1 MLPSMSRSPADD
13 AAASPGRGDSKTLRP
28 PNRLTF
34 LVGKSY
40 ATFLLGKLRSLMDVP
55 PLEARAAL
63 DTVEKSRLRV
73 VDEIGLHQWYW
84 WGLALGWII
93 LGWVTDLNYPWL
105 TAAATLVFGAVHSA
119 VAPRVINGRH
129 RSNQLSV
136 NADIVDRHLPALVLG
151 GLIILA
157 GITVAGAVAIS
168 ADGTQH
174 PVTITS
180 IFVAVVIVLG
190 GPRLLA
196 AVRRRAV
203 RSSARR

>member
-1 MLPSMSRSPADD
+1 MTLLRHQPVGEIRRT
-13 AAASPGRGDSKTLRP
+13 PGGRLT
-28 PNRLTF
+28 RLTF
-34 LVGKSY
+34 PVGKSY

-73 VDEIGLHQWYW
+73 IDEIGLPQWYW
-84 WGLALGWII
+84 WGLALGWIV

-105 TAAATLVFGAVHSA
+105 TAVATLLFGAVHSA

-168 ADGTQH
+168 ADGAQH

>member
-1 MLPSMSRSPADD
+1 
-13 AAASPGRGDSKTLRP
+13 
-28 PNRLTF
+28 
-34 LVGKSY
+34 
-40 ATFLLGKLRSLMDVP
+40 MDVP

-73 VDEIGLHQWYW
+73 IDEIGLPRWYW

-119 VAPRVINGRH
+119 IAPRVINGRH

-168 ADGTQH
+168 ADGAQH

>member
-1 MLPSMSRSPADD
+1 
-13 AAASPGRGDSKTLRP
+13 
-28 PNRLTF
+28 
-34 LVGKSY
+34 
-40 ATFLLGKLRSLMDVP
+40 MDVP
-55 PLEARAAL
+55 PREARAAL
-63 DTVEKSRLRV
+63 DTVAKSRLRV
-73 VDEIGLHQWYW
+73 IDQIGLPQWYW
-84 WGLALGWII
+84 WGLALGWIV

-105 TAAATLVFGAVHSA
+105 TAAATLAFGAVHSA

-168 ADGTQH
+168 ADGAQH

-180 IFVAVVIVLG
+180 IFVAVIIVLG

-196 AVRRRAV
+196 TVRRRAV